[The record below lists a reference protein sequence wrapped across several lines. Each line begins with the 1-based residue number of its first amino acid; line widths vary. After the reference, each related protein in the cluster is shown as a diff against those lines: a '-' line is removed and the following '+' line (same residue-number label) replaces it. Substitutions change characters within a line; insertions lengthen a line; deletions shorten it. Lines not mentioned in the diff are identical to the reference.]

1 MDGGEMTSMTI
12 VWNILVVLIMAL
24 GPRLMVS
31 LSKRVKILGMLGP
44 VFLCYAGGIIV
55 SLLIPDTKIAMSIS
69 EILVPIA
76 IPLILFSAD
85 LSGVKRIAKPMLNSF
100 ILVAIAVTLVA
111 SATYFL
117 FRNVIPE
124 AYKYAGMMIGLYTG
138 GTPNLMAI
146 GAALNVSDTHIVL
159 ANASDVVVGGIYFLL
174 LISVMPRF
182 ARKFLKPFAKAD
194 ATADANYIA
203 ELEKSF
209 VPDKEPFTLKTILRH
224 VPVVLLAVLCLVI
237 AAGLALLITG
247 KLDVVI
253 IMLVVTT
260 LGIGFS
266 FIKKVRSAPGS
277 YTVGQYLILMFSFGI
292 GMSFHFSALNKE
304 ALLLLAMFATAQF
317 GSLIVHL
324 ILCRIFKIDA
334 DTSLTTS
341 TAGIYGPAF
350 IIPVADA
357 MDNREVVLPGL
368 ICGILGYAIGNYLG
382 IGTAI
387 ALKFIGG

>member
-1 MDGGEMTSMTI
+1 MTI
-12 VWNILVVLIMAL
+12 FWSILVVLIIAL
-24 GPRLMVS
+24 GPRAMVL
-31 LSKRVKILGMLGP
+31 LSQRVRILGMLGP
-44 VFLCYAGGIIV
+44 VFLCYAGGILM
-55 SLLIPDTKIAMSIS
+55 SLIIPQTKIAMSIS

-85 LSGVKRIAKPMLNSF
+85 LTSVKRLAKPMLNSF

-111 SATYFL
+111 SVAYFL
-117 FRNVIPE
+117 FRNIIPE
-124 AYKYAGMMIGLYTG
+124 AYKYSGMMIGLYTG

-146 GAALNVSDTHIVL
+146 GAALSVSDSHIVL

-182 ARKFLKPFAKAD
+182 ARKILKPFVKAD
-194 ATADANYIA
+194 TEADAGYA
-203 ELEKSF
+203 ERLEKSF
-209 VPDKEPFTLKTILRH
+209 VPEKESFSIRNILRH
-224 VPVVLLAVLCLVI
+224 IPIVLLAVLSLAI

-260 LGIGFS
+260 CGVGFS
-266 FIKKVRSAPGS
+266 FFKKVRSAPGS
-277 YTVGQYLILMFSFGI
+277 YTVGQYVILMFSFGI
-292 GMSFHFSALNKE
+292 GMSFSFSALNKE
-304 ALLLLAMFATAQF
+304 ALLLLAMFAAVQF
-317 GSLIVHL
+317 GSLVVHL
-324 ILCRIFKIDA
+324 ALCKIFKIDA
-334 DTSLTTS
+334 DTSLITS

-357 MDNREVVLPGL
+357 LDNKEVVLPGL
-368 ICGILGYAIGNYLG
+368 ICGILGYVIGNYLG

-387 ALKFIGG
+387 ALKFLGG

>member
-1 MDGGEMTSMTI
+1 MTI
-12 VWNILVVLIMAL
+12 VWNILVVLVMAL

-31 LSKRVKILGMLGP
+31 LSKRVRVLGMLGP
-44 VFLCYAGGIIV
+44 VFLCYAGGILM
-55 SLLIPDTKIAMSIS
+55 SLILPETGIAMSIS
-69 EILVPIA
+69 EVLVPLA

-85 LSGVKRIAKPMLNSF
+85 LSGVKRLAKPMLNSF
-100 ILVAIAVTLVA
+100 ILVAVAVTLVA
-111 SATYFL
+111 SASYFIY
-117 FRNVIPE
+117 RNLIPE
-124 AYKYAGMMIGLYTG
+124 AYKYAGMIIGLYTG

-146 GAALNVSDTHIVL
+146 GAALNVSDSHIVL
-159 ANASDVVVGGIYFLL
+159 ANASDVVVGGTYFLL

-182 ARKFLKPFAKAD
+182 ARKFLKPFSKAETTED
-194 ATADANYIA
+194 AGYI
-203 ELEKSF
+203 EQLEKSF
-209 VPDKEPFTLKTILRH
+209 VPDKEPFSLKTILRH
-224 VPVVLLAVLCLVI
+224 VPVVLLAVLSLALAVGI
-237 AAGLALLITG
+237 ALLITG
-247 KLDVVI
+247 KMDVVI

-260 LGIGFS
+260 CGIGLS
-266 FIKKVRSAPGS
+266 FVKKVRSAPGS

-292 GMSFHFSALNKE
+292 GMSFRFNTLNKE

-317 GSLIVHL
+317 GSLVVHL
-324 ILCRIFKIDA
+324 ILCKIFKIDA
-334 DTSLTTS
+334 DTSLITS

>member
-1 MDGGEMTSMTI
+1 MT
-12 VWNILVVLIMAL
+12 VFWNILVILIMML

-31 LSKRVKILGMLGP
+31 LSKRFRILGMLGP
-44 VFLCYAGGIIV
+44 VFLCYAGGILL
-55 SLLIPDTKIAMSIS
+55 SLIIPEKGIAMDLS

-85 LSGVKRIAKPMLNSF
+85 LSGIKRLAKPMLNSF
-100 ILVAIAVTLVA
+100 ILVAISVSVVA
-111 SATYFL
+111 SISYFL
-117 FRNVIPE
+117 YRNVIPE
-124 AYKYAGMMIGLYTG
+124 AYKYSGMIVGLYTG

-146 GAALNVSDTHIVL
+146 GAALSVSDSHIVL
-159 ANASDVVVGGIYFLL
+159 ANAADVVVGGVYFLM
-174 LISVMPRF
+174 LISVMPKL
-182 ARKFLKPFAKAD
+182 ARRFLKPFVKAD
-194 ATADANYIA
+194 ASADEGYLAH
-203 ELEKSF
+203 LEQSF
-209 VPDKEPFTLKTILRH
+209 VPEKEVFSLKLILRH
-224 VPVVLLAVLCLVI
+224 VPIVLLGILSLAI

-260 LGIGFS
+260 CGIGFS

-292 GMSFHFSALNKE
+292 GISFSFGALNKA
-304 ALLLLAMFATAQF
+304 ALLLFAMFATAQF
-317 GSLIVHL
+317 GSLLVHL
-324 ILCRIFKIDA
+324 LLCKVFRIDA
-334 DTSLTTS
+334 DTSLITS

-350 IIPVADA
+350 IVPVAEA

-382 IGTAI
+382 IGIAI
-387 ALKFIGG
+387 ALQFLGG